1 MDKNILIFRTDRIGD
16 LIVTCPTIITIKKY
30 FKNPKITLISSNKN
44 FEYAKSLNIFDQIYK
59 FPKNNFFHK
68 IIFIY
73 KLTKKKFDYIF
84 VFDGKDRSIL
94 SSTLIKSRFKVAL
107 KSKDKLY
114 FKNFKIKF
122 FEDNGETNLN
132 TVFQKMLNYTNIDV
146 KIDNYQF
153 LNNKKDNNFSS
164 QINIKNYIQIH
175 LDEKWT
181 NDMYIK
187 SYTSIYPSFNEF
199 VSFLNKISEK
209 NHVLITTGL
218 HDFQLI
224 NDLKNKYFDRINNK
238 IFKMNNNS
246 NSIFLIYKPNFE
258 DLESLLRNTKTLVS
272 CHGAITHAANS
283 FNIKNV
289 DIFERNKEGFYR
301 KFTSYLKNYN
311 PVYRSNFN
319 VLSKNI
325 LNIIDE

>member
-1 MDKNILIFRTDRIGD
+1 
-16 LIVTCPTIITIKKY
+16 
-30 FKNPKITLISSNKN
+30 
-44 FEYAKSLNIFDQIYK
+44 
-59 FPKNNFFHK
+59 
-68 IIFIY
+68 
-73 KLTKKKFDYIF
+73 
-84 VFDGKDRSIL
+84 
-94 SSTLIKSRFKVAL
+94 
-107 KSKDKLY
+107 
-114 FKNFKIKF
+114 
-122 FEDNGETNLN
+122 
-132 TVFQKMLNYTNIDV
+132 
-146 KIDNYQF
+146 
-153 LNNKKDNNFSS
+153 
-164 QINIKNYIQIH
+164 
-175 LDEKWT
+175 
-181 NDMYIK
+181 MYIK